1 MPKITSEML
10 LQAGACDFFQKK
22 FEADFPDG
30 LDFNP
35 ADRRLLARLV
45 EMGYGS
51 VIDWP
56 ERNLG
61 ERFCVPDELFPPLRI
76 GDLDEDAFQ
85 TAAGYAMNDIL
96 YDGWQEGFVE
106 DFIES
111 VERLG
116 IVVDKW
122 EIDPLHNEVNIGG
135 HVNLLDFL
143 ANPAIYLWPEW
154 LGPRPTAYEKAWSR
168 AFEHRSLVEE
178 SARLSPA
185 GTAYVSLEL
194 VPRGGPLGS
203 GGRTELRTS
212 TSESTLFRN
221 IEEAILNDAEAE
233 ADKNPDDEAA
243 IMNNASIEA
252 DSVHDQIDCL
262 RDDVLECVLELLY
275 ALQSH
280 LNSVEDNAGRE
291 ESVRQWASENDVW
304 FSSLGEPIGYGPA
317 VVECYING

>member
-56 ERNLG
+56 E
-61 ERFCVPDELFPPLRI
+61 DELGLEFAIPRGSLPPLRI

-85 TAAGYAMNDIL
+85 TAACYAMNDIL
-96 YDGWQEGFVE
+96 YDGWQEDLVE

-122 EIDPLHNEVNIGG
+122 EIDPLHNEVDIGG

-143 ANPAIYLWPEW
+143 ADTAVN
-154 LGPRPTAYEKAWSR
+154 LGPAWLSAVYEKAWSR

-194 VPRGGPLGS
+194 VPRGGPLDS
-203 GGRTELRTS
+203 GGRTELRTA

-304 FSSLGEPIGYGPA
+304 FNRLGEPIGYGPA
-317 VVECYING
+317 VVEGYING